1 MSHQNPADPSTPTG
15 EPTPPATPAAVTLTA
30 SAHEDTFTR
39 DHLPPPEEWPLI
51 RPLEHA
57 DRLNCAEELLDGTIA
72 RLGPDRRCVVGEH
85 ESLTYG
91 QLRDRVDRVARVL
104 VDEHG
109 LRPGQRVLLRGP
121 NAPWLAACWLAVLK
135 AGGVVV
141 TVLPVLR
148 AGELATLLRS
158 AEITH
163 ALCDARFLDDLTEA
177 GADLGDRAPDVLV
190 YGGSGPDDLSARVA
204 AHRDGGAPARFDAVR
219 TAADDACMIAYTSG
233 TTGEPKGCVHFHR
246 DVLAVADTYSARVL
260 RPEPDDLFV
269 GSPPF
274 AFTFGLGGLLVFP
287 LRAGA
292 ATVLLER
299 PRPETLLDAVTER
312 GATIVFTAP
321 TAYRAMLPRLE
332 GRDLSTLRR
341 CVSAGEHLPAATWR
355 AWYDATGIRMLDGIG
370 ATEMLHIFVSA
381 TDEHMRPGSTG
392 RPVPGF
398 EAAILDDEGAPVSD
412 GQPGH
417 LAVRGPVGCRYL
429 ADERQ
434 REYVRHGWNHT
445 GDTYVR
451 DEDGYFWY
459 RARSDDMIVSAGYNI
474 APAEVEEA
482 LLTSPDVE
490 ETAVVGVRD
499 PDRGL
504 AVRAY
509 VVPRAGLTPDT
520 ALADR
525 LREHVR
531 ARIAPYKTPR
541 AVVFL
546 TALPRTATGKLQRF
560 RLREGA
566 DPDAR

>member
-1 MSHQNPADPSTPTG
+1 MSNQNPADRPDHSDDPS
-15 EPTPPATPAAVTLTA
+15 ATPKHAAVTFTPT
-30 SAHEDTFTR
+30 AHEDTFTR

-51 RPLEHA
+51 RPLDHPEL
-57 DRLNCAEELLDGTIA
+57 LNCAAELLDGTIA
-72 RLGPDRRCVVGEH
+72 RLGADRPCVIGDH

-91 QLRDRVDRVARVL
+91 QLRERVDRIAHVL

-109 LRPGQRVLLRGP
+109 LRPGRRVLLRGP
-121 NAPWLAACWLAVLK
+121 NSPWLAACWLAILK

-148 AGELATLLRS
+148 AGELTTLLRS
-158 AEITH
+158 AEVSH
-163 ALCDARFLDDLTEA
+163 AVCDARFLDDLTEA
-177 GADLGDRAPDVLV
+177 SANLGDQAPDLLV
-190 YGGSGPDDLSARVA
+190 YGGDGPDDLAARIA
-204 AHRDGGAPARFDAVR
+204 GPRADGTPADFTAVP

-233 TTGEPKGCVHFHR
+233 TTGDPKGCVHFHR
-246 DVLAVADTYSARVL
+246 DVLAVADTYSAHIL
-260 RPEPDDLFV
+260 RPVPDDLFV

-274 AFTFGLGGLLVFP
+274 AFTFGLGGLLIFP

-292 ATVLLER
+292 ATILLER
-299 PRPETLLDAVTER
+299 PRPEALLDAVSER

-321 TAYRAMLPRLE
+321 TAYRTMLTRI
-332 GRDLSTLRR
+332 GDRDLSSLRR

-355 AWYDATGIRMLDGIG
+355 AWYEATGIRMLDGIG

-398 EAAILDDEGAPVSD
+398 EARILDDQGRPVPD
-412 GQPGH
+412 GEPGH

-429 ADERQ
+429 ADDRQ

-482 LLTSPDVE
+482 LLTSPEVE
-490 ETAVVGVRD
+490 EAAVVGAHD

-504 AVRAY
+504 VVHAH
-509 VVPRAGLTPDT
+509 VVPRRGSTPDA

-525 LREHVR
+525 LKEHVR

-541 AVVFL
+541 AIVFR

-566 DPDAR
+566 ADEE